1 MTGALPDDP
10 VRDDEQARVLAQTEF
25 RAPLVLEA
33 GAGTGKTTALVARIV
48 VWLLGEGWLRAASQ
62 LARTT
67 TPDEPAHDERVAAR
81 AVSRVVA
88 ITFTEAAAAEMA
100 TRVGEALHRI
110 ALGQELPE
118 GVEPLLLPPPGERA
132 KRAGALD
139 EVLDQLVVRTIHAFC
154 RRLLVAHPLEAGVH
168 PRFEVDAELRVR
180 DEVVRECVEVAL
192 REGYGTPGNP
202 AYLELARLGKG
213 PADLEQALAA
223 LVDAGVPPDALGEDP
238 FAPWRIQ
245 SLQKSLVEAI
255 ERFREADHG
264 RLAGLARG
272 VKSKAVVTLLD
283 ETLERADALRGGQSR
298 ELERFAAWAHQV
310 WPEAI
315 GRVALWAQASGGF
328 NHGERAALGADQA
341 AVRTAAQALLPLLRH
356 LTALDPPL
364 FDAARRALHPLLIR
378 AHEEMRAR
386 GAVTY
391 SALLRE
397 ARDLLVNHPEV
408 AASVRLGIDQLLV
421 DEFQDTDQLQCD
433 VIRVVALGGK
443 RGERPG
449 LFLVG
454 DPKQSIFGWRSAD
467 LAAYDS
473 FVDEVMVHGGTV
485 RRLCVNYRSTPRILE
500 EVDRVIEPLMK
511 ECRGVQPRFQRLV
524 PSAKRSSHPA
534 FESGRFA
541 TVEHWVPTAFD
552 TVSRAPC
559 KTTAR
564 EAREIEAHA
573 LARDLVALHH
583 RHGVAW
589 PRIAVLLRSLV
600 EVDVYLDALR
610 AAGVPYDVAADRS
623 YYQRREIIE
632 AAALVRCVLDPN
644 DHLALLCYLRSASV
658 GVPDAA
664 LIPLW
669 TRGFPALV
677 TALDGTRDAALEG
690 LARCIADAAAALPD
704 DVPGIERV
712 AGWEVSLE
720 AAVTQLGA
728 LRASFENDPI
738 DVFVW
743 RLRTM
748 TLFEATESAR
758 TLGRYRVANLE
769 RFFRKLAEMLAE
781 EGDRAALLRALRS
794 DLAASREVDD
804 GQSSPAALDAVSIL
818 SIHRAKGLDFDHVY
832 VMDLHKGAPRGEEEK
847 TELAFHDGHWELC
860 LFGAP
865 NLGFHAVRAEREI
878 REAAERVRTLYVAM
892 TRARERL
899 VLAGL
904 RSPFTPAAEKSHAR
918 LLESRGGEP
927 VDLSALARE
936 VVTGGAGFVD
946 VSRARWVFPQLLAD
960 SGPAPDRARPNFD
973 AAFDPSTIRA
983 QSTQL
988 EAKRAVAA
996 RYAARPTR
1004 GPASA
1009 QAHEALRER
1018 FETSEGLEPDRF
1030 GGAERHRPDD
1040 PLPRAVGTAVHR
1052 ALEQMDFNAEPTQEI
1067 ERLERVMHSAI
1078 TGVVPQALCEPT
1090 LARARELLRRFAAG
1104 PLHARLRACANQIVA
1119 RELPVLLPPLDRE
1132 DSPVGF
1138 VTGAIDLVYRDPHTN
1153 EFVVADYKTDH
1164 VLLPEDR
1171 EARVRAYA
1179 EQGRIY
1185 VRAVR
1190 EALALPRTPRFELW
1204 FLDPGQIET
1213 VPIDGG
1219 VRILDA

>member
-1 MTGALPDDP
+1 VTAVLPDDP
-10 VRDDEQARVLAQTEF
+10 VRDDEQARLLAQTEF
-25 RAPLVLEA
+25 RAPLALEA

-48 VWLLGEGWLRAASQ
+48 VWLLGEGWVRAASQ

-67 TPDEPAHDERVAAR
+67 TGAEPPHNERIAAR
-81 AVSRVVA
+81 TVSRVVA

-110 ALGQELPE
+110 ALGEALPA
-118 GVEPLLLPPPGERA
+118 GVEASLLPPTAERA

-168 PRFEVDAELRVR
+168 PRFEVDAELRTR

-192 REGYGTPGNP
+192 REGYGTSGNP

-223 LVDAGVPPDALGEDP
+223 LVEAGVPPDVLGEDP

-245 SLQKSLVEAI
+245 ALQSALAKAI
-255 ERFREADHG
+255 ERFREADRG
-264 RLAGLARG
+264 RLAGVARG
-272 VKSKAVVTLLD
+272 VKSQAVALLLD
-283 ETLERADALRGGQSR
+283 QTLERVDALRGGQSR
-298 ELERFAAWAHQV
+298 ELVGFAGWAREV

-315 GRVALWAQASGGF
+315 GRVGCWAQANGGF
-328 NHGERAALGADQA
+328 NQSERAALGEDQA
-341 AVRTAAQALLPLLRH
+341 AVRTAAQGLLPMLRH
-356 LTALDPPL
+356 LIALDPPL
-364 FDAARRALHPLLIR
+364 FDAARRALHPLLLR

-397 ARDLLVNHPEV
+397 ARDLLVQQPEV
-408 AASVRLGIDQLLV
+408 AASVRLGMDQLLV

-433 VIRVVALGGK
+433 VIRAIALGGES
-443 RGERPG
+443 GERPG

-473 FVDEVMVHGGTV
+473 FVGEVMACGGTV

-524 PSAKRSSHPA
+524 PSAQRSSRSG

-541 TVEHWVPTAFD
+541 AVEHWVPTAFD
-552 TVSRAPC
+552 AVSRDPC

-573 LARDLVALHH
+573 LAQDLVALHQ

-644 DHLALLCYLRSASV
+644 DHLALLCYLRSANV

-677 TALDGTRDAALEG
+677 TALDGTRDGALEG
-690 LARCIADAAAALPD
+690 LARCIADAAAALPN

-712 AGWEVSLE
+712 AGWELSLE
-720 AAVTQLGA
+720 AAVSELGA
-728 LRASFENDPI
+728 LRASFENDPV
-738 DVFVW
+738 DLFVQ

-758 TLGRYRVANLE
+758 TMGRYRVANLE
-769 RFFRKLAEMLAE
+769 RFFRKLAQMLVE
-781 EGDRAALLRALRS
+781 EGDRAALLRALRR
-794 DLAASREVDD
+794 DLAASSEVDD

-847 TELAFHDGHWELC
+847 TELVFHDGHWELG

-865 NLGFHAVRAEREI
+865 SVGFHAVRSEREI

-904 RSPFTPAAEKSHAR
+904 RSPFIPASEKSHAR
-918 LLESRGGEP
+918 LLEGRGGEP
-927 VDLSALARE
+927 VDLLALARE
-936 VVTGGAGFVD
+936 AATSGAGFVD
-946 VSRARWVFPQLLAD
+946 VSRARWVFPQLVAD
-960 SGPAPDRARPNFD
+960 RGPAPQGKRPD
-973 AAFDPSTIRA
+973 LGAAFDPSTIHA
-983 QSTQL
+983 ESIEL
-988 EAKRAVAA
+988 ETKRAAA
-996 RYAARPTR
+996 TRYAMRPTR

-1009 QAHEALRER
+1009 QAHEALREL
-1018 FETSEGLEPDRF
+1018 FETSEGSEPDTF
-1030 GGAERHRPDD
+1030 GRAERHRPDD

-1052 ALEQMDFNAEPTQEI
+1052 ALEQMDFHAEPLQEL
-1067 ERLERVMHSAI
+1067 ERLEGVMYSAI
-1078 TGVVPQALCEPT
+1078 TGVVPPKLCEPT

-1104 PLHARLRACANQIVA
+1104 PLHARLRACACQIVA
-1119 RELPVLLPPLDRE
+1119 RELPVLLPPLE
-1132 DSPVGF
+1132 GEEGPVGF

-1153 EFVVADYKTDH
+1153 ELVVADYKTDH
-1164 VLLPEDR
+1164 ALLPEDR
-1171 EARVRAYA
+1171 EARIRAYA
-1179 EQGRIY
+1179 EQGRVY

-1190 EALALPRTPRFELW
+1190 EALALPGTPRFELW
-1204 FLDPGQIET
+1204 FLEPGQIET
-1213 VPIDGG
+1213 VPIDQG
-1219 VRILDA
+1219 VRILAG

>member
-1 MTGALPDDP
+1 MTVSLPNDP
-10 VRDDEQARVLAQTEF
+10 VRDDEQARLLAQTEF

-48 VWLLGEGWLRAASQ
+48 VWLLGEGWLRAATD

-67 TPDEPAHDERVAAR
+67 TLDEPSRDERVAAR

-110 ALGQELPE
+110 ALGQALPE
-118 GVEPLLLPPPGERA
+118 GVESSLLPPPLERA
-132 KRAGALD
+132 RRAAALD
-139 EVLDQLVVRTIHAFC
+139 DVLDQLVVRTIHAFC
-154 RRLLVAHPLEAGVH
+154 RRLLVAYPLEAGVH
-168 PRFEVDAELRVR
+168 PRFEIDAELRTR

-192 REGYGTPGNP
+192 REGYGTLGNP

-223 LVDAGVPPDALGEDP
+223 LVEAGVSPDALAEDP
-238 FAPWRIQ
+238 FAPGRSQ

-255 ERFREADHG
+255 EGFRKADNG
-264 RLAGLARG
+264 RLARLARG
-272 VKSKAVVTLLD
+272 VKSQAVVTLLD
-283 ETLERADALRGGQSR
+283 ETLGRAAALGGGQR
-298 ELERFAAWAHQV
+298 RGLEEFGAWAREV

-315 GRVALWAQASGGF
+315 GRVADWAQPSGGF
-328 NHGERAALGADQA
+328 NRGESDALGEDQTAVRRAAQ
-341 AVRTAAQALLPLLRH
+341 VLLPLLRH
-356 LTALDPPL
+356 LIALDPAL
-364 FDAARRALHPLLIR
+364 FEAARRALQPLLAR

-397 ARDLLVNHPEV
+397 ARDLLVTHPEV

-433 VIRVVALGGK
+433 AIRVIALEGEKGG
-443 RGERPG
+443 RPG

-473 FVDEVMVHGGTV
+473 FVDEVLASGGTV
-485 RRLCVNYRSTPRILE
+485 RRLCVNYRSTPRVLE

-524 PSAKRSSHPA
+524 PSAKRSSLPA
-534 FESGRFA
+534 FEFERFA
-541 TVEHWVPTAFD
+541 PVEHWVPTAFD
-552 TVSRAPC
+552 SASRAPC

-564 EAREIEAHA
+564 EAREIEAKA
-573 LARDLVALHH
+573 LARDLAELHQ

-600 EVDVYLDALR
+600 EVDLYLDALR

-644 DHLALLCYLRSASV
+644 DHLALLCHLRSASV

-669 TRGFPALV
+669 TRGFPALM
-677 TALDGTRDAALEG
+677 TALDGTCEAAAEG

-704 DVPGIERV
+704 DVPGIERI

-728 LRASFENDPI
+728 LRASFEDEPA
-738 DVFVW
+738 DVFVR

-748 TLFEATESAR
+748 TLIEATESAR
-758 TLGRYRVANLE
+758 TLGRYRVANLD
-769 RFFRKLAEMLAE
+769 RFFRKLGEMLAE
-781 EGDRAALLRALRS
+781 DGDRAALLRALRRS
-794 DLAASREVDD
+794 VAASREIDD

-832 VMDLHKGAPRGEEEK
+832 VMDLHKGAPRSEEDK
-847 TELAFHDGHWELC
+847 TELAFHEGRWELC

-865 NLGFHAVRAEREI
+865 SLGFHAVRAEREI

-904 RSPFTPAAEKSHAR
+904 RSPFTASAEKSHAR

-927 VDLSALARE
+927 VDLSTLACE
-936 VVTGGAGFVD
+936 AAAGGAGFVD
-946 VSRARWVFPQLLAD
+946 ASEVRWVFPQLGVD
-960 SGPAPDRARPNFD
+960 GGPNPPRARAD
-973 AAFDPSTIRA
+973 CDVTFDPSAILA
-983 QSTQL
+983 ESTQL
-988 EAKRAVAA
+988 EAKRAAAA
-996 RYAARPTR
+996 RYGLRPIR
-1004 GPASA
+1004 GAASA
-1009 QAHEALRER
+1009 QSHEALREL
-1018 FETSEGLEPDRF
+1018 FETSEGPEPNRL
-1030 GGAERHRPDD
+1030 GGAGPRRPDD
-1040 PLPRAVGTAVHR
+1040 SLPRAVGTAVHR
-1052 ALEQMDFNAEPTQEI
+1052 ALEQMDFTAEPTQELG
-1067 ERLERVMHSAI
+1067 RLERVMKSAI
-1078 TGVVPQALCEPT
+1078 AGVVPQALCEPT
-1090 LARARELLRRFAAG
+1090 LARARELLHRFAAG
-1104 PLHARLRACANQIVA
+1104 PLHARLRACADQIVA

-1132 DSPVGF
+1132 DGPVGF
-1138 VTGAIDLVYRDPHTN
+1138 VSGAIDLVYRDPHTN
-1153 EFVVADYKTDH
+1153 ELVVADYKTDD
-1164 VLLPEDR
+1164 VPLFEDR

-1185 VRAVR
+1185 VHAVR
-1190 EALALPRTPRFELW
+1190 EALALPSTPRFELW
-1204 FLDPGQIET
+1204 FLGLGQIET
-1213 VPIDGG
+1213 VPTDGG
-1219 VRILDA
+1219 VRILGA